1 MSFQAWP
8 FIIYLTLRHLLLPSM
23 VWFLRHEGTM
33 LFLYTLGVITAL
45 SPVAAQGSFPRLE
58 NIAAYKSVR
67 VEPSEATC
75 GIPERSTFCQAAHTQ
90 VDLHTCSQQFCIQ
103 ECPYRSS
110 TPHHTNLLDWHV
122 DTCLT
127 GESQDLHPGS
137 ETGSVSFVF
146 RNQSA
151 CLASHSAPNLGQ
163 AGSFTITVWLK
174 LEEDSVM

>member
-1 MSFQAWP
+1 
-8 FIIYLTLRHLLLPSM
+8 M
-23 VWFLRHEGTM
+23 VCFLRHKGTM

-45 SPVAAQGSFPRLE
+45 SLVAAQGSFPKLE
-58 NIAAYKSVR
+58 NIAAYKSVS
-67 VEPSEATC
+67 VAPNEATC
-75 GIPERSTFCQAAHTQ
+75 GIPERSTFCQAARTQ
-90 VDLHTCSQQFCIQ
+90 DDLLTCSQQLCIQ

-110 TPHHTNLLDWHV
+110 TPRHTDLHDWHV

-127 GESQDLHPGS
+127 GESQDLRPGS

-151 CLASHSAPNLGQ
+151 CMASHSAPNLGQ

-174 LEEDSVM
+174 LEEGSVM

>member
-8 FIIYLTLRHLLLPSM
+8 FIIYLTQRRFPLPSM
-23 VWFLRHEGTM
+23 VWFLRHKVTM

-45 SPVAAQGSFPRLE
+45 SSVAAQGSFPRLE
-58 NIAAYKSVR
+58 NIAAYKSVSAA
-67 VEPSEATC
+67 PSEASC
-75 GIPERSTFCQAAHTQ
+75 GIPERSTFCQAAH
-90 VDLHTCSQQFCIQ
+90 VPDDLLTCFQRFCIQ

-110 TPHHTNLLDWHV
+110 APPHTNLLDWHV

-127 GESQDLHPGS
+127 GESQDLRPGS

-163 AGSFTITVWLK
+163 AGSFTIAVWLK
-174 LEEDSVM
+174 LEEASVM

>member
-8 FIIYLTLRHLLLPSM
+8 FIIYLTLRHFSLPSM
-23 VWFLRHEGTM
+23 VWLLRHKGTM
-33 LFLYTLGVITAL
+33 LFQYTLAVIAAL

-58 NIAAYKSVR
+58 NIAAYKSVS
-67 VEPSEATC
+67 VEPSDATC
-75 GIPERSTFCQAAHTQ
+75 GIPERSTFCQAARTQ
-90 VDLHTCSQQFCIQ
+90 DDLLTCYQQFCIQ

-127 GESQDLHPGS
+127 AESQDLLPGS
-137 ETGSVSFVF
+137 ETGPVSFVF

-174 LEEDSVM
+174 LDEASVM